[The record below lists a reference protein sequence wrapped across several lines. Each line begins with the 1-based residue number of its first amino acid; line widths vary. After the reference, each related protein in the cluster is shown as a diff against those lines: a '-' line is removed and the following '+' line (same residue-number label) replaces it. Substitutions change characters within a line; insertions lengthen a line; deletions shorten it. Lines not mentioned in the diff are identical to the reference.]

1 MAIINTYQNVL
12 GIVELVTRK
21 WPKEQKE
28 RLLRE
33 LAAANQES
41 SGGKSGKIE
50 LDKKEK

>member
-1 MAIINTYQNVL
+1 MFQTKDNVL

-33 LAAANQES
+33 LEAANQES
-41 SGGKSGKIE
+41 SGGKSGIIE
-50 LDKKEK
+50 LDKGE